1 MLFPAESLSM
11 KKNYRKI
18 TVKIGSNVITR
29 KDGKLDIT
37 RISALVD
44 QVAALHQQGIEVILI
59 SSGAVAAGKSTITAH
74 KTKDTVDERQLYAAV
89 GQAKLMNYYW
99 DLFRE
104 HGITVGQVLTT
115 KDNFSNRRGYLNQR
129 NCIRVML
136 DNGIVPVVNEN
147 DAVSVTELMF
157 TDNDELSG
165 MIASMMGS
173 EALFILSN
181 VDGIFTGLPSDPE
194 ADIIPVIKKGQNISD
209 YILHTKSV
217 FGRGGMTTKAKI
229 ASKIAEEGID
239 VFITNGKREN
249 IILKLAHSEAVPCTH
264 FEAEKN
270 AVSSIK
276 KWIAHSDGFAKGK
289 VFINENAVKALT
301 ATQAT
306 SLLPVGILNMEG
318 TFEKDDIIR
327 IMDQKGKYLGVGK
340 AAYSSEELV
349 GMIGLKNQKAFVH
362 YDYMFL
368 E

>member
-1 MLFPAESLSM
+1 M
-11 KKNYRKI
+11 KKNYQKI

-44 QVAALHQQGIEVILI
+44 QLAKLHQQGIEVILI
-59 SSGAVAAGKSTITAH
+59 SSGAVAAGKSTVTAH
-74 KTKDTVDERQLYAAV
+74 KTMDTVDERQLYAAV

-136 DNGIVPVVNEN
+136 DNGILPVINEN
-147 DAVSVTELMF
+147 DAISVTELMF

-209 YILHTKSV
+209 YILHTKSI
-217 FGRGGMTTKAKI
+217 FGRGGMMTKAKI
-229 ASKIAEEGID
+229 AAKVAEEGID
-239 VFITNGKREN
+239 VFIANGKRED
-249 IILKLAHSEAVPCTH
+249 IILELAHGEMVPCTH

-289 VFINENAVKALT
+289 VFINENAVKALS
-301 ATQAT
+301 ATKAA
-306 SLLPVGILNMEG
+306 SLLPVGIVKYEG
-318 TFEKDDIIR
+318 IFEKDDIICIYR
-327 IMDQKGKYLGVGK
+327 ENGEYLGVGK
-340 AAYSSEELV
+340 TSYGNEKLSEII
-349 GMIGLKNQKAFVH
+349 GMKNQKAFVH
-362 YDYMFL
+362 YDYLFL